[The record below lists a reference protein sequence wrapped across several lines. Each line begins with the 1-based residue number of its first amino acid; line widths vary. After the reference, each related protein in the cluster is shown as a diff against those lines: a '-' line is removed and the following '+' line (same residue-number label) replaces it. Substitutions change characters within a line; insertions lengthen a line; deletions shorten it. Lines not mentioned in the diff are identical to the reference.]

1 MANYTS
7 VMINTPK
14 NDDLKNK
21 DGGIYPEAIVIIN
34 CVLNAPLM
42 LISITGNSLALA
54 AILRT
59 SSLRTP
65 STVFLGSLAV
75 SDLLVGLVVQ
85 PFFIATLFKSG
96 GSLLQSYNMLSSSCC
111 GVSLCT
117 MTAISV
123 DRFLALHYHMR
134 YSNLMTSKRALHMAL
149 FIWFTFPLLSCIHF
163 WGQNIFHFAIVV
175 CIVVFILTSTF
186 SYIRIYQ
193 IVCRH
198 QLQIQAQKQHMESL
212 NVEHNLHMAQSKE
225 TALNTFIY
233 HICMILC
240 YSPVFITSITQAA
253 LPKISPWAWTLTS
266 TVAFMNSSINP
277 FLYCW
282 RISELRNAVLKTL
295 RTVLFKQTEGN

>member
-14 NDDLKNK
+14 NDDLENK

-34 CVLNAPLM
+34 CALNAPLM
-42 LISITGNSLALA
+42 LISITGNSLALT

-134 YSNLMTSKRALHMAL
+134 YPNLMTSKRALHFGATYL
-149 FIWFTFPLLSCIHF
+149 VHFPAFVVYSFLGPKHF
-163 WGQNIFHFAIVV
+163 
-175 CIVVFILTSTF
+175 S
-186 SYIRIYQ
+186 
-193 IVCRH
+193 
-198 QLQIQAQKQHMESL
+198 
-212 NVEHNLHMAQSKE
+212 
-225 TALNTFIY
+225 
-233 HICMILC
+233 LC
-240 YSPVFITSITQAA
+240 YCRLHCRFYLNFHILLHQNLPNCLSTSATD
-253 LPKISPWAWTLTS
+253 
-266 TVAFMNSSINP
+266 SS
-277 FLYCW
+277 
-282 RISELRNAVLKTL
+282 SKTAHGK
-295 RTVLFKQTEGN
+295 FKC